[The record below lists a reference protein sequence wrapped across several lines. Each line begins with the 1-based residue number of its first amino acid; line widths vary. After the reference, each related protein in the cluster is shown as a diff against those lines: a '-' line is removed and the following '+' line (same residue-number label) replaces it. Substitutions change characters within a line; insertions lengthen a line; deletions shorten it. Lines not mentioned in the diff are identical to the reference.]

1 MVNDGKMW
9 GINMFTGEYHHSVD
23 EKGRLVLPAKYRNEL
38 GEKFVITRG
47 IEHCLYVYSIDSWN
61 DITNKLNSLPFTKKD
76 AREFTRFFLSGATVA
91 EFDSQ
96 GRVNITSPQ
105 LSYADIEK
113 ECVVVG
119 VGNRLE
125 IWAIENWNTFM
136 DSAFKNMSDI
146 AENLFNERV
155 IE

>member
-9 GINMFTGEYHHSVD
+9 GIRMFTGEYHHSID
-23 EKGRLVLPAKYRNEL
+23 EKGRLIIPSKYRNEI
-38 GEKFVITRG
+38 GQSFVITRG
-47 IEHCLYVYSIDSWN
+47 IEHCLYVYSLDSWTE
-61 DITNKLNSLPFTKKD
+61 ITKKLESLPFTKKD

-105 LSYADIEK
+105 LSYANINK
-113 ECVVVG
+113 ECVIVG

-125 IWAIENWNTFM
+125 IWALENWHEFM
-136 DSAFKNMSDI
+136 DSAIKNMSLI
-146 AENLFNERV
+146 AENLFNESV
-155 IE
+155 IL

>member
-1 MVNDGKMW
+1 
-9 GINMFTGEYHHSVD
+9 MFTGEYHHSID
-23 EKGRLVLPAKYRNEL
+23 EKGRLIIPSRYRNEL

-47 IEHCLYVYSIDSWN
+47 IEHCLYVYSLSSWEQ
-61 DITNKLNSLPFTKKD
+61 ITKKLESLPFTKKD

-105 LSYADIEK
+105 LSYADINK

-125 IWAIENWNTFM
+125 VWAVENWDVFM
-136 DSAFKNMSDI
+136 DSAVKNMSDI
-146 AENLFNERV
+146 AENLFNESV
-155 IE
+155 VL

>member
-1 MVNDGKMW
+1 
-9 GINMFTGEYHHSVD
+9 MFTGEYHHSVD